1 MAILRLIIFAFIV
14 LSIVYVSVT
23 FWSRAVHRDRLR
35 KEWIEDGS
43 VGDVDRYVEKGMA
56 EYRQGMRRHLLLAI
70 YVVPA
75 AVVALIVY
83 FVNYA

>member
-1 MAILRLIIFAFIV
+1 MGLIRLIVFAFVV

-23 FWSRAVHRDRLR
+23 LWSRAVHRDRLR
-35 KEWIEDGS
+35 KQWVEEGS
-43 VGDVDRYVEKGMA
+43 VGDVDRYVEKGMI
-56 EYRQGMRRHLLLAI
+56 EYRQSFRRHLTLAV

-75 AVVALIVY
+75 VVVGLLVY